1 MSGLLLPCSRLRTT
15 SLRVNPSFCRGF
27 STASPSSGELL
38 ATIPPPIGSPAFAF
52 RTRTYKL
59 HLPPSATHL
68 CLPTSYLSASR
79 QHIHILKLYR
89 RARSRATIPT
99 HPRLTSISGGC
110 LRMVRNASIQRRIR
124 RLENETP
131 DCGFAP
137 RARKTGT
144 YTACQSQE
152 R

>member
-1 MSGLLLPCSRLRTT
+1 VAVQNGRHVSYIYIGFDSPFGYVSSAACRS
-15 SLRVNPSFCRGF
+15 SLIVCFSVLIVRVL
-27 STASPSSGELL
+27 SS
-38 ATIPPPIGSPAFAF
+38 A
-52 RTRTYKL
+52 
-59 HLPPSATHL
+59 
-68 CLPTSYLSASR
+68 TSYLSASR

-89 RARSRATIPT
+89 RARSRATILT
-99 HPRLTSISGGC
+99 YSRLSSISGGR
-110 LRMVRNASIQRRIR
+110 LRMVRNASIQRRTR